1 MNLLDAKISVIMAC
15 NSMDSYLLPAI
26 NSMLK
31 QTYKNIE
38 LVLVING
45 SLAAD
50 IENYIRANIDDERLH
65 VIVSPIAQLSLSLNL
80 ALIHSKGDLI
90 ARMDCDDISVPTR
103 LEEQFKFLC
112 ENKLDL
118 VGCDLTLIDENGAI
132 IGKREYPKGE
142 KIRSSLPFKN
152 PFAHNTIL
160 AKKKII
166 IEARGYN
173 SGFNSE
179 DYDLWIRLARS
190 TNAVW
195 DNMDSTLVE
204 YRIHSAASQRK
215 LLGYAE
221 SSALAMREFILKKSG
236 INFIAVLY
244 HVMKSFFRAK
254 K

>member
-1 MNLLDAKISVIMAC
+1 MSVPDTKISIIMAC
-15 NSMDSYLLPAI
+15 NSMDNYFLSAI
-26 NSMLK
+26 NSMLN

-38 LVLVING
+38 LILVVNG

-50 IENYIRANIDDERLH
+50 IENYILANIDDERLH
-65 VIVSPIAQLSLSLNL
+65 VIVSPIAQLSSSLNL

-90 ARMDCDDISVPTR
+90 ARMDCDDISLPER
-103 LEEQFKFLC
+103 LEEQVKYLYDK
-112 ENKLDL
+112 KLDL
-118 VGCDLTLIDENGAI
+118 VGCDLTLIDEQGNV
-132 IGKREYPKGE
+132 IGERKYPKGA
-142 KIRSSLPFKN
+142 KIKSSLPFKN

-160 AKKKII
+160 VKKKTL

-179 DYDLWIRLARS
+179 DYDLWFRLARS
-190 TNAVW
+190 SNVAW
-195 DNMDSTLVE
+195 DNMDVKLVE

-221 SSALAMREFILKKSG
+221 SSALAMREFILQKSC

-244 HVMKSFFRAK
+244 HVMKSFFRVK